1 MQKAKSRKI
10 NIAVILAA
18 GMGIRLR
25 DVIGFCPK
33 GLLEIKGE
41 SLIIRSLKLLK
52 RVGIERVIIVTGF
65 QDRLYHRHLKKK
77 KNIPI
82 IEFVHSPQYAVSGSM
97 HSLFVTKDYLKEDFL
112 LLESDL
118 LYEYRALKSVLD
130 FEGSEVVLASGKTE
144 SKDEVYI
151 YGENIDDYISN
162 KYKSEITY
170 GDIKAISKHPRENL
184 AIRGEL
190 VGISKI
196 SKKLY
201 NLMCSH
207 HEENLIFPCK
217 THYEECISAICCET
231 KIPYLCINDLV
242 WTEIDDQSHYDR
254 AINQIYP
261 KLLKKNN

>member
-97 HSLFVTKDYLKEDFL
+97 HSLFVTKDYLKEDF
-112 LLESDL
+112 
-118 LYEYRALKSVLD
+118 
-130 FEGSEVVLASGKTE
+130 F
-144 SKDEVYI
+144 
-151 YGENIDDYISN
+151 
-162 KYKSEITY
+162 
-170 GDIKAISKHPRENL
+170 H
-184 AIRGEL
+184 
-190 VGISKI
+190 
-196 SKKLY
+196 
-201 NLMCSH
+201 
-207 HEENLIFPCK
+207 
-217 THYEECISAICCET
+217 
-231 KIPYLCINDLV
+231 
-242 WTEIDDQSHYDR
+242 
-254 AINQIYP
+254 
-261 KLLKKNN
+261 